1 MRARLF
7 VVLLLGGLG
16 LLTACG
22 GWFGKGARGLLRDDQ
37 LGPLVELVPVGPAWL
52 VQARPRLLAEQ
63 QAALSLW
70 RALVSEERERALADR
85 TGIDPRAIEEL
96 VGFELPENG
105 YVLLVRGPFDATEV
119 VIRAGERLALRDVM
133 TDQPLTRR
141 EGLAGK
147 GRYAYAA
154 LAEHTVLIAKEASP
168 ALIAQILA
176 RRAHPPEAGMLSG
189 ADARALLAEHAAS
202 PLALFSPN
210 PLALEPGTNVA
221 LLFARER
228 ALAVSVRATH
238 AALAVGIDLRG
249 EFPPG
254 AENNFRAL
262 AKSLAS
268 AQLGRALGLSRVPES
283 MAIRVDQ
290 QGAYVTFALAA
301 EELVAGVRM
310 LFFDDL
316 RVLFGS

>member
-1 MRARLF
+1 MR
-7 VVLLLGGLG
+7 
-16 LLTACG
+16 
-22 GWFGKGARGLLRDDQ
+22 DEQ
-37 LGPLVELVPVGPAWL
+37 LGPLVDLVPVGPAWL
-52 VQARPRLLAEQ
+52 VQARPRLLADQ

-70 RALVSEERERALADR
+70 RALVSEERERALTER

-96 VGFELPENG
+96 VGFELPNGG
-105 YVLLVRGPFDATEV
+105 YVLLVRGPFDAADV

-154 LAEHTVLIAKEASP
+154 LTEHTVLIAKEASP
-168 ALIAQILA
+168 ALVAKILA
-176 RRAHPPEAGMLSG
+176 RRNGLLEARPGAREHAAEPGAMSG
-189 ADARALLAEHAAS
+189 ADARGLLAEHAAS
-202 PLALFSPN
+202 PLALFAPN

-238 AALAVGIDLRG
+238 TTLAVGIDLRG

-283 MAIRVDQ
+283 MAIRADR
-290 QGAYVTFALAA
+290 QGAFVTFALVAD
-301 EELVAGVRM
+301 ELVAGVRM

-316 RVLFGS
+316 RALFGA